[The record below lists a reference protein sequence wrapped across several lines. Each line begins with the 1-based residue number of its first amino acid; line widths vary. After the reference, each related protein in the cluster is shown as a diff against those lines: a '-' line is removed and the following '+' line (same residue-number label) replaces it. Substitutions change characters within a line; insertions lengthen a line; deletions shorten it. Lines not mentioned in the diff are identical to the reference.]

1 MKNPVTGEDELA
13 KLLKPTGFTSKEQD
27 LCTSTTF
34 RLTSEGLSY
43 DHSGHYAEYSRFE
56 YGTQG

>member
-27 LCTSTTF
+27 LCTSATF
-34 RLTSEGLSY
+34 RLTSDGLSY
-43 DHSGHYAEYSRFE
+43 DHSGRYAEYSRFE
-56 YGTQG
+56 YGDQT